1 LRVRGLAYRLLA
13 FLREPRTSRDIW
25 DWVEETGVS
34 MHMVRLVVPRLVK
47 AGLVYRESLPVSYG
61 RGLYLYRLTE
71 AGTRVLDCLD
81 TLKNVRG
88 LVVTVGWGEE

>member
-1 LRVRGLAYRLLA
+1 LRVRGLTYRLLA
-13 FLREPRTSRDIW
+13 FLREPRTSREIL
-25 DWVEETGVS
+25 DWAGETGAS
-34 MHMVRLVVPRLVK
+34 THMVRLVVPRLLK
-47 AGLVYRESLPVSYG
+47 AGLVSRESLPVSYG
-61 RGLYLYRLTE
+61 RGMYLYRLTE